1 MSNLFEHCRTRV
13 SSAKPKIRK
22 VERRSKRQLDYAETE
37 YLRRSQRYEKS
48 SAMQIYWLLPRQ
60 KRAADK
66 SQNGSP
72 AGGPTNHGTRPE
84 KTDENFGNQPDGPP
98 LRILRKAPRPPN
110 ETGRRDRSEGHFFHL
125 SRRFFGKKRIFG
137 FRTDN
142 EQR

>member
-1 MSNLFEHCRTRV
+1 
-13 SSAKPKIRK
+13 
-22 VERRSKRQLDYAETE
+22 
-37 YLRRSQRYEKS
+37 
-48 SAMQIYWLLPRQ
+48 MQIYWLLPKQ

-66 SQNGSP
+66 SQSGSP

-98 LRILRKAPRPPN
+98 PRILRKAPRHPN
-110 ETGRRDRSEGHFFHL
+110 ETGRRDRPEGHFFHL